1 MFKRLVMAAALVL
14 AGCGGDSGGGSG
26 DGGGSSDGVVR
37 FIVLGDSGAPP
48 ESGDV
53 AKIVEKVCAKR
64 GCDFALGAGDNI
76 YDQGADSA
84 DDPIFQAAFE
94 EPYKNLNFPFF
105 MALGNHDNSNS
116 PLGGGGTNERGDHEV
131 AYTAKSAKWVMPA
144 RYYSQGWPR
153 GSSKPVVEIFA
164 LDSSPIT
171 HFFSDLNPAWSG
183 SNLETYIA
191 EQKTDMQAALAA
203 SKATWKFALAHHPY
217 VSNGM
222 HGNAGAFE
230 GGAQPDLC
238 ALAALTSPSCRGT
251 EYKAFI
257 EQTICDKV
265 DVFFNGHDHE
275 LYWIK
280 PLASCGKTHHIL
292 SGAASKHRS
301 IQDAE
306 RNQTY
311 YQAGDT
317 FGFFWV
323 ELRGKRFTGA
333 AYRVQ
338 EGGIATDVDAQ
349 GEPKPAFEMSFTK

>member
-1 MFKRLVMAAALVL
+1 MFKRLLIATALVL
-14 AGCGGDSGGGSG
+14 AGCQGGSDEIGSGGGSSG
-26 DGGGSSDGVVR
+26 GVVR

-53 AKIVEKVCAKR
+53 AKIVEKVCAQR
-64 GCDFALGAGDNI
+64 GCDFAVGAGDNI
-76 YDQGADSA
+76 YDQGADSV
-84 DDPIFQAAFE
+84 DDPIFQSAFE
-94 EPYKNLNFPFF
+94 EPYKNLDFPFF

-131 AYTAKSAKWVMPA
+131 AYTAKSSKWTMPS
-144 RYYSQGWPR
+144 RYYTQGWPR
-153 GSSKPVVEIFA
+153 GSSKPVVELFV

-171 HFFSDLNPAWSG
+171 HFFNDLNPAWNG
-183 SNLETYIA
+183 ANLETYIA

-222 HGNAGAFE
+222 HGNAGNYE

-238 ALAALTSPSCRGT
+238 ALAGLISPSCRGAD
-251 EYKAFI
+251 YKVFL

-275 LYWIK
+275 LYWLK
-280 PLASCGKTHHIL
+280 PVAACGKTHHIL
-292 SGAASKHRS
+292 SGAASKHRG
-301 IQDAE
+301 IQDEA
-306 RNQTY
+306 RNEAF
-311 YQAGDT
+311 YQVGDT
-317 FGFFWV
+317 HGFFWV
-323 ELRGKRFTGA
+323 ELRGNRFTGA
-333 AYRVQ
+333 AYRVGA
-338 EGGIATDVDAQ
+338 GGIATDVDDK